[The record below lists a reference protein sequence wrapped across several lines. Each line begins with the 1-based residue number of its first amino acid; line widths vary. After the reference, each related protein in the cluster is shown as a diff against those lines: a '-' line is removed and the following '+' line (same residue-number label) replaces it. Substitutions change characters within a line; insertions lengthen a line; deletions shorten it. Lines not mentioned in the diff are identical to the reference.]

1 MPDFPNP
8 QQDPGME
15 RRLLLVF
22 ALTFLVII
30 VFQPVLKKYLPQPP
44 THPPASTATQNQNA
58 VPSAPAGNPPN
69 VTQSQPSSHEKTI
82 KATAESDFVV
92 ENDLYKITFTN
103 RGGQVKSWIL
113 KKYDDEKG
121 RPLDLVNAVA
131 AEKYGYPL
139 SLWAYDEALRN
150 KINSALYVTSSFG
163 QQEAPAEITFDY
175 SDTDVEVHK
184 TFRFDHTYVVRVEAS
199 VLAKGSAIGAFP
211 MWPAGFGDQATPAS
225 YASSTV
231 DYQFNGSI
239 ERLSAKK
246 VSSGNTIK
254 GPFNLAGVAD
264 QYFAAVV
271 IPEDPQNAAT
281 VTLRNSLDVPK
292 DPQKPNPQDSVKV
305 DVLGSAVGNLVGP
318 TTARLYVGPK
328 SLEVLESVPVPT
340 IVGAPQDLR
349 ALVNF
354 GLFGV
359 IARPLFL
366 WLKWTYKYVHNWG
379 WAIVVQTLI
388 INLALLPL
396 RITQMKSALKM
407 QRVAPQIKA
416 IQEKYKKYSMRDPRK
431 QEMNKEVADLYKK
444 EGVNPVGGC
453 LPLIIQMPFLFAYYS
468 MLQAALDLRHAHW
481 LWIPDLSAR
490 DPWFVLPI
498 ALVVSMVATQRM
510 TPQPSMDPAQQKMMN
525 VMMPL
530 MMGFIFF
537 NLASGLNLYY
547 SESNLISII
556 QQAIMNRTKV
566 GREMREMAQKRARKK
581 DK

>member
-1 MPDFPNP
+1 
-8 QQDPGME
+8 ME

-44 THPPASTATQNQNA
+44 MQPPASTATQNQNT

-264 QYFAAVV
+264 QYFAAVF

-340 IVGAPQDLR
+340 ITGAPQDLR
-349 ALVNF
+349 GLVNF
-354 GLFGV
+354 GFFGV

-379 WAIVVQTLI
+379 WAIVLLTI
-388 INLALLPL
+388 IIKSAFYPLNHASARSMAKMKVIAPKLKALQEQYANDKQQL
-396 RITQMKSALKM
+396 QMKMMEMYKT
-407 QRVAPQIKA
+407 
-416 IQEKYKKYSMRDPRK
+416 EKI
-431 QEMNKEVADLYKK
+431 
-444 EGVNPVGGC
+444 NPLGGC
-453 LPLIIQMPFLFAYYS
+453 LPIVVQIPVFI
-468 MLQAALDLRHAHW
+468 ALYWVLLSAVELRHAP
-481 LWIPDLSAR
+481 WIGWIHDLSAP
-490 DPWFVLPI
+490 DPYFVLPVVYAITAYLQVKLSPTPIQDPVQAKVMQIMPI
-498 ALVVSMVATQRM
+498 AFS
-510 TPQPSMDPAQQKMMN
+510 
-525 VMMPL
+525 VM
-530 MMGFIFF
+530 FIFF
-537 NLASGLNLYY
+537 PSGLVLYW
-547 SESNLISII
+547 LINNSLQIF
-556 QQAIMNRTKV
+556 QQWHMNRV
-566 GREMREMAQKRARKK
+566 LEREAAAATARRR
-581 DK
+581 